1 MGKGVVV
8 PSDDYLRLQWAKALL
23 MSPEELKKG
32 QVVCKK
38 HFIPHLLQPHPK
50 RSGHHLKPSTDTVP
64 LPWQFKTACKLVTQC
79 PYIRGVDC
87 PDPPFNRFVQEQ
99 IEYVESIYPKMLYNE
114 VMAKIEENWADL
126 SDEQKSYYHD
136 SHQEESEVWKREHS
150 LHHNSGEEPCL
161 TFEKPGSGQMA
172 VKEAVKQK
180 NVKIRLIKGVT
191 PKEKK
196 VQKKVQKRGLKE
208 ILNQTDVDEIVNQ
221 AEVFGRESKR
231 LLKEAM
237 S

>member
-1 MGKGVVV
+1 
-8 PSDDYLRLQWAKALL
+8 
-23 MSPEELKKG
+23 
-32 QVVCKK
+32 
-38 HFIPHLLQPHPK
+38 
-50 RSGHHLKPSTDTVP
+50 
-64 LPWQFKTACKLVTQC
+64 
-79 PYIRGVDC
+79 
-87 PDPPFNRFVQEQ
+87 
-99 IEYVESIYPKMLYNE
+99 
-114 VMAKIEENWADL
+114 
-126 SDEQKSYYHD
+126 
-136 SHQEESEVWKREHS
+136 
-150 LHHNSGEEPCL
+150 
-161 TFEKPGSGQMA
+161 MA

-180 NVKIRLIKGVT
+180 NVKIRLIKGVM

>member
-1 MGKGVVV
+1 
-8 PSDDYLRLQWAKALL
+8 
-23 MSPEELKKG
+23 
-32 QVVCKK
+32 
-38 HFIPHLLQPHPK
+38 
-50 RSGHHLKPSTDTVP
+50 
-64 LPWQFKTACKLVTQC
+64 
-79 PYIRGVDC
+79 
-87 PDPPFNRFVQEQ
+87 
-99 IEYVESIYPKMLYNE
+99 
-114 VMAKIEENWADL
+114 
-126 SDEQKSYYHD
+126 
-136 SHQEESEVWKREHS
+136 
-150 LHHNSGEEPCL
+150 
-161 TFEKPGSGQMA
+161 MA

-196 VQKKVQKRGLKE
+196 VQKKIQKRGLKE